1 MKKRKPKTLTV
12 KGIEKLPQGRY
23 RDRESRG
30 LYLQVTPSD
39 TKSWIFRFEL
49 NHKERFMGLGAYPD
63 FSLKQAR
70 ERATAARQLLTDGID
85 PIEARDAKIEEQEK
99 QARKAAVI
107 PTFKEAAERYFKIHG
122 AKWRNYKHRKQF
134 LSTLEAYAYPKLGTL
149 RVNEIVTDDV
159 RLAIEPIWSKIPE
172 TASRVRGR
180 IENVLSWAIANGYC
194 EGTNPARW
202 PDNLEHLLPAIGL
215 ISKVNHHAALPYD
228 QMPEFWAQL
237 NTREGIAARSL
248 EFLILTAARTGEVIG
263 AQWDEI
269 DLKNKIWVV
278 PAERMKAKKEHRI
291 PLSDRAVEILKA
303 LPIEGRND
311 FVFIGPSKGSSLS
324 NMGMAAVLK
333 RMERSDITVHGFR
346 STFRDWAAETTGYPN
361 HIVEMALAHTIGNAV
376 EKAYRRGD
384 LLEKRKRLMQDWA
397 KFCETKPAQADN
409 VVALRKA

>member
-1 MKKRKPKTLTV
+1 MKKLTI
-12 KGIEKLPQGRY
+12 KGIPKLKPGRH
-23 RDRESRG
+23 RDKESRG
-30 LYLQVTPSD
+30 LYLQVGPTG
-39 TKSWIFRFEL
+39 TKSWLFRYEL
-49 NHKERFMGLGAYPD
+49 NKRERFHGLGAHPD
-63 FSLKQAR
+63 FSLQQAR
-70 ERATAARQLLTDGID
+70 ERARAARQLLADGID
-85 PIEARDAKIEEQEK
+85 PIDARDAAKKVREE
-99 QARKAAVI
+99 QARKARSV
-107 PTFKEAAERYFKIHG
+107 PTFKEATERYFKAHG
-122 AKWRNYKHRKQF
+122 DKWRNHKHRKQF
-134 LSTLEAYAYPKLGTL
+134 QSTLEAYAFPRLGAL
-149 RVNEIVTDDV
+149 RVNDITTEDV
-159 RLAIEPIWSKIPE
+159 RLAVEPIWRTIPE

-180 IENVLSWAIANGYC
+180 IENVLSWSIANRYR
-194 EGTNPARW
+194 EGPNPARW
-202 PDNLEHLLPAIGL
+202 ADALEHLLPAKGL
-215 ISKVNHHAALPYD
+215 IAKRNHHAALPYD
-228 QMPEFWAQL
+228 ALPEFWAAL
-237 NTREGIAARSL
+237 NERQGTAARAL
-248 EFLILTAARTGEVIG
+248 EFTILTAARTGEVIG